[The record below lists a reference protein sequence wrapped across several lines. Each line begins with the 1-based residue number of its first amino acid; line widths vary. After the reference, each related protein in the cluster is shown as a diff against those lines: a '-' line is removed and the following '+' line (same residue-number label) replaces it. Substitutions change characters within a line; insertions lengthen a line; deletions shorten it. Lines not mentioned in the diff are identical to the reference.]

1 MGLREYN
8 NINNPH
14 MNNEAYISTM
24 GTVDYEKIKAFKGS
38 CYLKT
43 NANAGVGFMIPLSGE
58 QQLFTPIRAEAGAGV
73 TAGYSPK
80 EHPLI
85 YPRTDAQISNEP
97 LSTQKD
103 HGTIGIVGVAIGN
116 EIPIIKR
123 DKINVI
129 LFMETQL
136 IKPFGSYQLGNPLP
150 DQPGKFDF
158 NHKMV
163 DFKLQFNF

>member
-1 MGLREYN
+1 
-8 NINNPH
+8 
-14 MNNEAYISTM
+14 
-24 GTVDYEKIKAFKGS
+24 
-38 CYLKT
+38 
-43 NANAGVGFMIPLSGE
+43 MIPLSQE

-73 TAGYSPK
+73 TIGHAPK

-85 YPRTDAQISNEP
+85 YLRTDAQISNEP
-97 LSTQKD
+97 LSTHKD
-103 HGTIGIVGVAIGN
+103 HRTIGIVGVAIGN

-136 IKPFGSYQLGNPLP
+136 IKPFGSYQMGNPLP
-150 DQPGKFDF
+150 DQPGKIDL
-158 NHKMV
+158 NYKMV